1 MSMHLGGLP
10 DSQAHQCHAQCNP
23 SEESHRDE
31 GFQAHG
37 GTGFF
42 FHAGFLILDH
52 VSSPKSAR
60 AVTYRRNHQIA
71 KIMPLVRDEVDPV
84 KY

>member
-1 MSMHLGGLP
+1 
-10 DSQAHQCHAQCNP
+10 
-23 SEESHRDE
+23 
-31 GFQAHG
+31 
-37 GTGFF
+37 
-42 FHAGFLILDH
+42 LILDH